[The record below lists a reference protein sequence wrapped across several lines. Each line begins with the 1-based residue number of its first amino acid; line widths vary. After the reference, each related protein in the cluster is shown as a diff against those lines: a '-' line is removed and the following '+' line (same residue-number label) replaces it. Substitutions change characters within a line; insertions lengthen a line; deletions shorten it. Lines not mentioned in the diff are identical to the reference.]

1 MATIARKKNTRS
13 KFTATEG
20 TKQAPPTGTKK
31 ATYELSRHN
40 QITPGRIYHIGST
53 RTGITIRLDAPRD
66 FTANKQIGGINIGTL
81 QKNGK
86 KFQIIK
92 KPYEVTD
99 PRPHYDQVIKNGHK
113 DTPTSNPT

>member
-53 RTGITIRLDAPRD
+53 RTGTTIRLNAGTTIRLNAPRN
-66 FTANKQIGGINIGTL
+66 FTANEQIGGINIGTL
-81 QKNGK
+81 QKNRK

-99 PRPHYDQVIKNGHK
+99 PRPHNDQVIKH
-113 DTPTSNPT
+113 